1 MRINNNIGALNTY
14 SKLSS
19 TNVAKDKS
27 LEKLSSGLRINRAA
41 DDAAGLAI
49 SEKMR
54 AQIKGLDQA
63 NRNAQDGV
71 SLIQTAE
78 GGLSETH
85 SMLQRMR
92 ELSVQASNG
101 TLTDED
107 KTNIQT
113 EISELKTE
121 IGKVSSNTKF
131 NSKKLLDGN
140 FGVSVKTTGSTMA
153 SAGNNV
159 KITLDGAAE
168 NETFT
173 FSVATGSVTIKNS
186 AGEEQKLML
195 GATNTATLDKGTS
208 FNFDAMGVKVTL
220 TADQAGGALFTG
232 NTLITTAATGGNGFI
247 QVGANEDDTMAIQI
261 NSMTTSAL
269 GIEDIDVTSDA
280 EGAITL
286 IDNAISKVSTE
297 RAKLGAYQ
305 NRLEHTMNNLTTS
318 SENITSAESRI
329 RDVDMAKEMMNFT
342 KTNILS
348 QAATSMLAQANQS
361 GQGVLSLLR

>member
-1 MRINNNIGALNTY
+1 MRINTNVGALNTY

-19 TNVAKDKS
+19 TNAAKDKS

-101 TLTDED
+101 TLSAED
-107 KTNIQT
+107 KSNIQT
-113 EISELKTE
+113 EIDELITE
-121 IGKVSSNTKF
+121 VGKVASNTKF
-131 NSKKLLDGN
+131 NGTTLLSGTLGVSDGGTGTLNALANTKISIDGPEAATFTAGLAGTILTVTNGTTNEAQSIDVGGTDLLDGK
-140 FGVSVKTTGSTMA
+140 S
-153 SAGNNV
+153 
-159 KITLDGAAE
+159 L
-168 NETFT
+168 
-173 FSVATGSVTIKNS
+173 
-186 AGEEQKLML
+186 
-195 GATNTATLDKGTS
+195 
-208 FNFDAMGVKVTL
+208 NFDALGIKISASGGDVALADIDTKTVI
-220 TADQAGGALFTG
+220 TAGTGAD
-232 NTLITTAATGGNGFI
+232 I
-247 QVGANEDDTMAIQI
+247 QVGANNGDTMGI
-261 NSMTTSAL
+261 NIGDMTAAGL
-269 GIEDIDVTSDA
+269 GISGIDVTADA
-280 EGAITL
+280 TGAISTL
-286 IDNAISKVSTE
+286 DTAISTVSTE

-318 SENITSAESRI
+318 SENLTSAESRI
-329 RDVDMAKEMMNFT
+329 RDVDMAKEMMTFT
-342 KTNILS
+342 KNNILS
-348 QAATSMLAQANQS
+348 QAATSMLAQANQAS
-361 GQGVLSLLR
+361 QGVLQLLR